1 MKITRIVALSLAA
14 SVFSLTGVHAQTT
27 ANTAVPAEFPPASF
41 TGKQYVDS
49 NGCIFIRAG
58 VSGNV
63 TWVPRVGR
71 DRKQI
76 CGYQPSAQTNS
87 DAAVPTPRAAAP
99 APVEIV
105 PDAVPGVVATAPA
118 APAAAPSAV
127 VTPVVTAS
135 TAAPVAAPKTVK
147 ARPVVVPASP
157 GRNTTGYIKAIN
169 ASTGETVLL
178 PPDTRVVPRH
188 VYENRRDSRNLKVP
202 KGYRA
207 GWRDDRLNPYRAE
220 QTLRGRAQMNMVWT
234 NTVPR
239 RLVAAGT
246 ENTASDVPVVY
257 ETETRRINQVTMAV
271 STQSNAVVQKT
282 VPGSVKRSGKADN
295 LR

>member
-1 MKITRIVALSLAA
+1 MKFTRIVVFSLAA
-14 SVFSLTGVHAQTT
+14 SVFGLTGVHAQTT
-27 ANTAVPAEFPPASF
+27 SNNAVPAEFPPASF

-76 CGYQPSAQTNS
+76 CGYQPSAQTS
-87 DAAVPTPRAAAP
+87 SAAAVPTPRAAAP

-105 PDAVPGVVATAPA
+105 PDAVPGVIATAPA
-118 APAAAPSAV
+118 APVAAPTAV
-127 VTPVVTAS
+127 VAPVATAS
-135 TAAPVAAPKTVK
+135 VAAPVAAPKTVK

-157 GRNTTGYIKAIN
+157 KRSTAGYIKAIN

-178 PPDTRVVPRH
+178 PPNTRVVPRH
-188 VYENRRDSRNLKVP
+188 VYENSRASRNVQVP

-220 QTLRGRAQMNMVWT
+220 QTLKGRAQMNMVWT

-239 RLVAAGT
+239 RLVVAGS

-257 ETETRRINQVTMAV
+257 ETQTHRINQVTVAV
-271 STQSNAVVQKT
+271 STQSNAAAQSAVTRSANQ
-282 VPGSVKRSGKADN
+282 SGKADN